1 MRNVSAA
8 LHKRMHDP
16 RIDSLARQLVRYS
29 TKIKKGDRVMLDMFD
44 APNSMTVAL
53 IREEPDEA
61 VWAIVK
67 NWPTRFEA
75 RRARELGFKAEESFD
90 EIVRAHI
97 EDEIK

>member
-1 MRNVSAA
+1 MPGVAVSVGDQVEA
-8 LHKRMHDP
+8 LR
-16 RIDSLARQLVRYS
+16 RFA
-29 TKIKKGDRVMLDMFD
+29 GDK
-44 APNSMTVAL
+44 AVAL